1 MSEDKLKKKKIPP
14 TRIIVKGYD
23 YHICHQRQSLES
35 ISSKM
40 THQVQENR
48 DRIIFRNNGNQ
59 KIAGCHRQS
68 AKRKKTVEF
77 SASSKIILQI

>member
-1 MSEDKLKKKKIPP
+1 MSEDKLKKKKKITP

-40 THQVQENR
+40 THHVKENH
-48 DRIIFRNNGNQ
+48 DRIIFRNNGDQ
-59 KIAGCHRQS
+59 KVAGCHRQG
-68 AKRKKTVEF
+68 AKRKN
-77 SASSKIILQI
+77 S

>member
-1 MSEDKLKKKKIPP
+1 MSEDKTKKIPP

-40 THQVQENR
+40 THQVQEPR
-48 DRIIFRNNGNQ
+48 SDY
-59 KIAGCHRQS
+59 
-68 AKRKKTVEF
+68 
-77 SASSKIILQI
+77 L

>member
-1 MSEDKLKKKKIPP
+1 MSEDKLKKKKFTP
-14 TRIIVKGYD
+14 TCIIVKGYD

-40 THQVQENR
+40 THRGQENR
-48 DRIIFRNNGNQ
+48 NPIIFRSNGDQ
-59 KIAGCHRQS
+59 KVVIVRVL
-68 AKRKKTVEF
+68 KEKTVEF